1 MSAIAAALW
10 RRVLVLALVAG
21 AVWSGNPAASP
32 MMGRPALVPND
43 PYYTAGGL
51 RWIFEKSGF
60 EDAWSR
66 TLGDSSV
73 VVAVVDTGVDETPDL
88 RGALL
93 RGYDAYDGTGD
104 TADVTGHGTAVASL
118 IAART
123 NDARGMAGACGR
135 CSILPVRVTAPDGSA
150 PVSAIAAGIVWAA
163 DHGAR
168 VINVSLV
175 VTTGSPVLAA
185 AVTHAHDR
193 GALVVAAAGNE
204 SRRGPDYPAGIAGV
218 VSVEASTRSGAAY
231 DFSNYGREIAVAA
244 PGCAVVAERAGGHT
258 SQCGTSVAAPLVAG
272 AAALVASV
280 TPNATADT
288 LANAI
293 ELSADRRGDTRY
305 GFLNVARALT
315 FAH

>member
-1 MSAIAAALW
+1 MTVVVSMDERHCGSALATRTRACTRRRCGVVRQPCGLPHDGSPCTRTQRPVLHGRRAAMDLREVRLRGCVVAHT
-10 RRVLVLALVAG
+10 RRQLGGRRRCRHGRRRDA
-21 AVWSGNPAASP
+21 
-32 MMGRPALVPND
+32 RPA
-43 PYYTAGGL
+43 
-51 RWIFEKSGF
+51 R
-60 EDAWSR
+60 R
-66 TLGDSSV
+66 
-73 VVAVVDTGVDETPDL
+73 
-88 RGALL
+88 ALL

-135 CSILPVRVTAPDGSA
+135 CSILPVRGTAPDGSA
-150 PVSAIAAGIVWAA
+150 PVSAIAAGHVWAA

-175 VTTGSPVLAA
+175 VTTVSPVLAA

-231 DFSNYGREIAVAA
+231 DFSNYGRQIAVAA

-288 LANAI
+288 
-293 ELSADRRGDTRY
+293 
-305 GFLNVARALT
+305 
-315 FAH
+315 